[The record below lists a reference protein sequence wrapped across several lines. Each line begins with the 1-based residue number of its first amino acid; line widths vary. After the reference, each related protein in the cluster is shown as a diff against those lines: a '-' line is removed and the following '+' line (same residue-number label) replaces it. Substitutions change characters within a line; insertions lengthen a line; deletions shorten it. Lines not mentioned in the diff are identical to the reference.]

1 MIRDKTPIRT
11 ASFCLSA
18 LRACDSGLA
27 AIEFAM
33 LAPVFLVLLVGLVD
47 LGGLVYTS
55 NRLDTAVAAGA
66 QYAANN
72 AASVNSTNGAT
83 LAKSVATVV
92 ESEVNSAW
100 ANDTIDVNNGPTE
113 IAKNGTLTAGG
124 ISSGSSANNCW
135 CPTGSPPNW
144 SWGSSATCGSSCP
157 SGGVA
162 GKFVSITAS
171 VTYTPLLAAFGFIKN
186 NTLTQNAMIQV
197 Q

>member
-1 MIRDKTPIRT
+1 MNRDKGPIHIVPIRV
-11 ASFCLSA
+11 AA
-18 LRACDSGLA
+18 LRVCVSGLA

-33 LAPVFLVLLVGLVD
+33 LAPFFLLLLVGMID
-47 LGGLVYTS
+47 LGGFIYTS
-55 NRLDTAVAAGA
+55 NRLETAVAAGA

-72 AASVNSTNGAT
+72 AASVNATNGAT
-83 LAKSVATVV
+83 LARSVATVV

-113 IAKNGTLTAGG
+113 SARNGTLTTGDL
-124 ISSGSSANNCW
+124 SSGLNANNCW

-171 VTYTPLLAAFGFIKN
+171 VTYTPLLAAFGLIRN